1 MAKERRSLNGKVVA
15 ITGGARGIGKAT
27 AEALARRGARLAL
40 GDVDLATAE
49 ETAAGLGGGSVAL
62 ALDVSDRGSFERFLD
77 EAERQLG
84 TVDVVINNAG
94 IMPVTPFVEESED
107 SYRRQIE
114 INLIGVI
121 NGTQLA
127 LRRMLPRNSG
137 HIVNIASQAGK
148 TGVPGI
154 ATYSATKHAVVGL
167 SEAVRAEIRGR
178 DIEVSCVMPTIVNT
192 ELTEGVVDQRFVKP
206 VEAVDVAAAIAEALE
221 VPRFDVYVPK
231 SNGALLRGAYLMPRS
246 AAEWIGRTMGTDK
259 LMTQIDHGARSAYET
274 RVTQSGGDGAAAE
287 QDAPATEPATAST
300 ETAPTAETEP
310 AAETQPA
317 AEDHAAH

>member
-1 MAKERRSLNGKVVA
+1 MAKERRSLSGKVVA

-40 GDVDLATAE
+40 GDVDLAAAE
-49 ETAAGLGGGSVAL
+49 ATAAGLGGGSIAL

-107 SYRRQIE
+107 SFRRQIE

-127 LRRMLPRNSG
+127 LQRMLPRNSG

-167 SEAVRAEIRGR
+167 SESVRGEIRGR
-178 DIEVSCVMPTIVNT
+178 DIEISCVMPTIVNT
-192 ELTEGVVDQRFVKP
+192 ELTSGVVDQRFVKP
-206 VEAVDVAAAIAEALE
+206 IEAVDVAEAIAGALE

-231 SNGALLRGAYLMPRS
+231 SNGALLRGAYLMPRA
-246 AAEWIGRTMGTDK
+246 AAEWVGRTMGTDK
-259 LMTQIDHGARSAYET
+259 LMTEVDHGARVAYED
-274 RVTQSGGDGAAAE
+274 RVTHSGGDRAPDEEGADADEAA
-287 QDAPATEPATAST
+287 
-300 ETAPTAETEP
+300 
-310 AAETQPA
+310 PA
-317 AEDHAAH
+317 AEDHAAR